1 MQSSKEI
8 ISNLTSKPYMK
19 KISFHKC
26 FNKLKSL
33 LPPYMQKHILFIYTK
48 NDIMFF
54 VLNHPGMKM
63 EFNYK
68 ASLLKSLIKKLST
81 LDKNCEHLKNI
92 KEVRNF
98 VSDKASASSPLATTT
113 LSYKERAKGE
123 FVNLAKDKEIKKLIE
138 EIRELIK
145 KNH

>member
-1 MQSSKEI
+1 
-8 ISNLTSKPYMK
+8 
-19 KISFHKC
+19 
-26 FNKLKSL
+26 
-33 LPPYMQKHILFIYTK
+33 MQKHILFIYTK

-92 KEVRNF
+92 KEVKNF
-98 VSDKASASSPLATTT
+98 VSDRETTSSSSLTTIT
-113 LSYKERAKGE
+113 SYKERAKGE
-123 FVNLAKDKEIKKLIE
+123 FINLAKDEDIKKIIE
-138 EIRELIK
+138 EIREVIK